1 MRRLQWP
8 HPLRQAEALNL
19 DCAVPRSRQA
29 VRALG
34 AQWPRVSPLPHDA
47 EEPTPSLV
55 TDASQHQ
62 RCTCT
67 LCIPLPALP
76 PPPVSLPTP
85 VSLPCYPVAQHM
97 SGLTL
102 WDVSEQPQISAREQD
117 LRNKMGRQG
126 PTAAD
131 HVNDRHAP

>member
-55 TDASQHQ
+55 TDASQQQ

-67 LCIPLPALP
+67 LCIPLFPLP
-76 PPPVSLPTP
+76 PSPRFPPQPDSHCPATLSLNTC
-85 VSLPCYPVAQHM
+85 L
-97 SGLTL
+97 GLTFL
-102 WDVSEQPQISAREQD
+102 DVSEQIVRGAWPQISERTGSAR
-117 LRNKMGRQG
+117 RNG
-126 PTAAD
+126 P
-131 HVNDRHAP
+131 HRSRSG